1 MSDVVEATLTA
12 ILVLSGRF
20 FLFLLLLGDETTGDS
35 CRIDDVDMILTLPV
49 SESGSRSRNEDVKID
64 DDLKE
69 EIKTQHETNNL
80 ITRILLKLLIITINY
95 HFFFVEGDIR
105 PPKKGNDLF
114 VVETILLLL
123 LFEAVTSQ
131 N

>member
-1 MSDVVEATLTA
+1 
-12 ILVLSGRF
+12 
-20 FLFLLLLGDETTGDS
+20 
-35 CRIDDVDMILTLPV
+35 MILTLPDL
-49 SESGSRSRNEDVKID
+49 ESGSRSRNEDVKID